1 MKNEQ
6 IIDFAISIISTGVEK
21 NLSVEKIQESLT
33 QFRDYLNNQ
42 QLIDDET
49 LVMFK
54 KILSTL
60 PELIKIMEIFG
71 VDGVNNLIL
80 NMTTKNNEVND
91 LKNSLTAS
99 KSRQVQTSSKD
110 LNVSEP
116 IPVIKPVINQSYNSV
131 PQYDSIP
138 QYLSC
143 GSSMSRS
150 RC

>member
-49 LVMFK
+49 LVIFK

-60 PELIKIMEIFG
+60 PELIKIMDIFG

-80 NMTTKNNEVND
+80 NMTANNNVVND

-131 PQYDSIP
+131 PQYDSVP